1 MRAWFHQHVQS
12 FSTTWARLAQSP
24 LSSALNVLVIGV
36 ALALPLGA
44 YALLINMQRI
54 AGPLAAAPEMSV
66 FMAADA
72 APADIAAVAAALKAA
87 PAVAKSRFV
96 PRDQALAELKKAEGM
111 GDILASLQSNPL
123 PDAYVIELA
132 GKDPLAAEA
141 ETLGRALA
149 KLPKVAHVQLDSA
162 FIRRLDALLGLARI
176 AVFVLASLLSVGLV
190 AVTFNTIRLQIL
202 TLRDEIEVS
211 KLIGATNA
219 FIRRPF
225 FYLGILQGGLGGVTA
240 LAILALAGWLM
251 NVEIARLAATYG
263 SDFRLQPLRWGDA
276 ASFLVFAAGLGWT
289 GAYLSVSKH
298 LWQIEPR

>member
-1 MRAWFHQHVQS
+1 MKAWFHQHVQS
-12 FSTTWARLAQSP
+12 FRTTWMRLAQSP

-44 YALLINMQRI
+44 YALLTNLQRV

-72 APADIAAVAAALKAA
+72 GSTDLAAVEAAIKAA
-87 PAVAKSRFV
+87 PAARRHRFV
-96 PRDQALAELKKAEGM
+96 ARDQALAELKKNEGM
-111 GDILASLQSNPL
+111 ADVLGTLQGNPL
-123 PDAYVIELA
+123 PDAFVIELA
-132 GKDPLAAEA
+132 GNDAAAAEA
-141 ETLGRALA
+141 LSRALA

-162 FIRRLDALLGLARI
+162 FIRRVDALLGLVRI
-176 AVFVLASLLSVGLV
+176 AVLVLAALLSVGLV

-225 FYLGILQGGLGGVTA
+225 FYLGILQGVLGGVTA
-240 LAILALAGWLM
+240 LAILALAGGLM
-251 NVEIARLAATYG
+251 NIEITRLAATYG
-263 SDFRLQPLRWGDA
+263 SDFRLQPLAWGDVV
-276 ASFLVFAAGLGWT
+276 SFLVFAAGLGWV
-289 GAYLSVSKH
+289 GANLSVSKH
-298 LWQIEPR
+298 LSQIEPR